1 MSKYVL
7 VLFIQVVATARSLSL
22 ECRPA
27 PHRTA
32 APKALNFIA
41 RLALALLV
49 LRSAAALGHET
60 DQYTLPVGRQFADL
74 GPYFSHTVHGAIVAA
89 VKQTNAA
96 IKRSLRH
103 DQRPTERTLRL
114 QSADQMAGEVWAQ
127 LFAAFPMN
135 EILDRSLARAGLRA
149 QYPGLIVS
157 YAPEQS
163 IYDDPLLLLDLTK
176 LIRLLF
182 RASTVSADGK
192 LFGTD
197 KIIHFINLG
206 RIYHSSYLSARKQG
220 LGEWEA
226 SFQTRTSIASN
237 PLLSEDWMLGMLT
250 TGIHSNADLA
260 ADYAGFKFYRN
271 LTEEVHI
278 GNRVM
283 PPILVQEG
291 LYWRLNDQVRPES
304 DFFTA
309 FITPHWNE
317 ALNPNVYGIASHAR
331 LRAILRSRCPDLLD
345 WYRDERGRP
354 LTRPQFAQIEEEL
367 STFYGEPYGYE
378 SDGSDTVSIA
388 TTCFQEGPSA
398 NAGASPM
405 DADAGDL
412 RMQGLFGL
420 QSGWGRDAADAKD
433 PAPDRSH
440 ALDLDQFRRTPL
452 WWAAKNGQLHEVE
465 RLLAQ
470 GANPNTPDIDGEA
483 PLHAAARWGR
493 VAVVEALLAH
503 GADPRVKS
511 LYGLTA
517 LHISVL
523 EAQADTTRALL
534 RYRADVNVR
543 DLFGKSPLHDAVL
556 RGNLELIA
564 LLLEAGADP
573 MATDDSGTTPLVLA
587 ARAGSAALMDALSAY
602 HENAKSP
609 DWIGASCDDLKRQG
623 QKRSCTN

>member
-1 MSKYVL
+1 MKS
-7 VLFIQVVATARSLSL
+7 
-22 ECRPA
+22 RPA
-27 PHRTA
+27 PRRST
-32 APKALNFIA
+32 PPNALNLIA

-49 LRSAAALGHET
+49 LQSAAAFGHET

-74 GPYFSHTVHGAIVAA
+74 GPHLSRTVHGALVAA
-89 VKQTNAA
+89 VKETNTA
-96 IKRSLRH
+96 IKRSLRR
-103 DQRPTERTLRL
+103 DQSPTDRTLRL
-114 QSADQMAGEVWAQ
+114 QSADQIAGEVWAQ
-127 LFAAFPMN
+127 LFAAFPTN
-135 EILDRSLARAGLRA
+135 EILDQRLAGLRA
-149 QYPGLIVS
+149 QYPGQIVG

-226 SFQTRTSIASN
+226 SSQMRASIASN
-237 PLLSEDWMLGMLT
+237 PFLSEDWMLGMFT

-283 PPILVQEG
+283 PPMLIQEG
-291 LYWRLNDQVRPES
+291 LYWRLNNQVQPDS
-304 DFFTA
+304 DFFTS

-317 ALNPNVYGIASHAR
+317 ALNPNVYSMVSHAR
-331 LRAILRSRCPDLLD
+331 LRALLRSRCPDVLD
-345 WYRDERGRP
+345 WYRDERGGP
-354 LTRPQFAQIEEEL
+354 LNRRQFAQIEAEL

-378 SDGSDTVSIA
+378 SDGKDTVSIA
-388 TTCFQEGPSA
+388 TTCFQEEGPSA
-398 NAGASPM
+398 NAGASSV
-405 DADAGDL
+405 DAEAGDL

-420 QSGWGRDAADAKD
+420 QSGWGWDAGAAKG
-433 PAPDRSH
+433 PMPDRSH

-493 VAVVEALLAH
+493 VGVVEALLAH

-564 LLLEAGADP
+564 LLLESGADP

-602 HENAKSP
+602 RENAKAP
-609 DWIGASCDDLKRQG
+609 DWIGASCDDQKRQG